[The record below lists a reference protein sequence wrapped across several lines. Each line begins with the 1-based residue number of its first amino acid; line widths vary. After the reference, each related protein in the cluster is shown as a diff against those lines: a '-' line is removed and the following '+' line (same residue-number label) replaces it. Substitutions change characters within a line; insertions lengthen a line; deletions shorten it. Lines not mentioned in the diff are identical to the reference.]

1 MSIQNINENIEYDG
15 YFCKKCNSIPII
27 QIIPKDTI
35 TKILSA
41 CKCHKQYE
49 NIETFI
55 KNKSLKEKIDVNK
68 ISNSPLNNFFKE
80 TNVDIRTIK
89 QKFEKAKNDLYQSS
103 NVLKNK
109 LIKLYEEKIKEI
121 NDLQNKY
128 IQRNNIIIEVLEK
141 IIKSNELIKDN
152 PSNIQNILNNCIF
165 ENRFKINSILETF
178 KTSLDDISKK
188 LENYF
193 KQELI
198 VSHSII
204 EKSIKKE
211 KLTDNFYCAINN
223 FIELDE
229 DICAWCSKYK
239 SYITIMNLLKK
250 DSYMINFS
258 AHIKYVNCMMKSN
271 YDNLISCGEDGII
284 KIWPL
289 INNDFINFNL
299 KKGKEEI
306 IKSMKVIDVNLIPL
320 LEYSNEYNDMKKI
333 EKLVNLK
340 DNQFLA
346 HSKQS
351 IFLFKYSINENKAEI
366 NLVNYYE
373 YNLTPTKNVSY
384 KFLNDIVDII
394 PIIKDEKEIIA
405 LCMRSYIHFLKIPNF
420 EVINSIN
427 VKSMKD
433 KSLLQIS
440 SNEILIIDN
449 IDYLKIIDMNT
460 WKIKL

>member
-1 MSIQNINENIEYDG
+1 M
-15 YFCKKCNSIPII
+15 
-27 QIIPKDTI
+27 
-35 TKILSA
+35 
-41 CKCHKQYE
+41 
-49 NIETFI
+49 
-55 KNKSLKEKIDVNK
+55 
-68 ISNSPLNNFFKE
+68 
-80 TNVDIRTIK
+80 
-89 QKFEKAKNDLYQSS
+89 
-103 NVLKNK
+103 LKNK
-109 LIKLYEEKIKEI
+109 LIKLYEEKIKEV

-211 KLTDNFYCAINN
+211 KLTDNFYCEINN

-289 INNDFINFNL
+289 INNDFIN
-299 KKGKEEI
+299 
-306 IKSMKVIDVNLIPL
+306 LI
-320 LEYSNEYNDMKKI
+320 
-333 EKLVNLK
+333 
-340 DNQFLA
+340 
-346 HSKQS
+346 
-351 IFLFKYSINENKAEI
+351 
-366 NLVNYYE
+366 
-373 YNLTPTKNVSY
+373 
-384 KFLNDIVDII
+384 
-394 PIIKDEKEIIA
+394 
-405 LCMRSYIHFLKIPNF
+405 
-420 EVINSIN
+420 
-427 VKSMKD
+427 
-433 KSLLQIS
+433 
-440 SNEILIIDN
+440 
-449 IDYLKIIDMNT
+449 
-460 WKIKL
+460 

>member
-109 LIKLYEEKIKEI
+109 LIKLYEEKIKEV

-250 DSYMINFS
+250 DSYIINFS

-306 IKSMKVIDVNLIPL
+306 IKSMKVNDVN
-320 LEYSNEYNDMKKI
+320 Y
-333 EKLVNLK
+333 
-340 DNQFLA
+340 F
-346 HSKQS
+346 
-351 IFLFKYSINENKAEI
+351 IFY
-366 NLVNYYE
+366 
-373 YNLTPTKNVSY
+373 
-384 KFLNDIVDII
+384 
-394 PIIKDEKEIIA
+394 
-405 LCMRSYIHFLKIPNF
+405 
-420 EVINSIN
+420 
-427 VKSMKD
+427 
-433 KSLLQIS
+433 
-440 SNEILIIDN
+440 
-449 IDYLKIIDMNT
+449 
-460 WKIKL
+460 